1 MGDSRRI
8 YLRQVAKRLCC
19 PPEERTRLLAGL
31 ENEMAECCPGG
42 AGLSAE
48 VLASRFGAPE
58 DVAAELQRVVP
69 AESVLR
75 YGRRKRLLTRLVLAA
90 CLMAVVLSLGFAVH
104 VANHD
109 VHYVETQIFYD

>member
-1 MGDSRRI
+1 M
-8 YLRQVAKRLCC
+8 L
-19 PPEERTRLLAGL
+19 PT
-31 ENEMAECCPGG
+31 GG
-42 AGLSAE
+42 ADAAAGRAGKRNGGVLPRRGRLSAE

-58 DVAAELQRVVP
+58 DVAAELQRSFRGIRP
-69 AESVLR
+69 AVR
-75 YGRRKRLLTRLVLAA
+75 RRKRLLTRLVLAA